1 MPKPFESSEFEI
13 GPDGDLR
20 KEISEALVKAVIEVN
35 RGRASFTQG
44 DVTVGAW
51 PDHPDLL
58 KVKEWLKRRAAAT
71 DELEV
76 IFWLAVNVRAEW
88 EHLPKRTAS
97 EHRELHARIQRLC
110 VELDAAL
117 RETGSLYYRG
127 GGHGLM
133 APSVR
138 ALLTDSETSALN
150 EALADS
156 GGIDNLRNSWAF
168 PCMDDLLA
176 RLGAAAKRLHDA
188 GPIHSQPNKRGAERG
203 YFVRRIGDLFQQR
216 YGEAPAEVLA
226 AITTVA
232 LDEATDRELVAKLLR

>member
-1 MPKPFESSEFEI
+1 MQPFEFPKPAI
-13 GPDGDLR
+13 GPDGAATLLLGD
-20 KEISEALVKAVIEVN
+20 AFVKAVKEVN
-35 RGRASFTQG
+35 RGRASFSTG

-58 KVKEWLKRRAAAT
+58 KVKDWLNRRDAPT

-76 IFWLAVNVRAEW
+76 IFWLAVSVRGEW
-88 EHLPKRTAS
+88 QHLPKRTAS

-138 ALLTDSETSALN
+138 ELLTESETNALN
-150 EALADS
+150 EVLADS

-188 GPIHSQPNKRGAERG
+188 GPLHSQPNKRGAERG
-203 YFVRRIGDLFQQR
+203 YFVRRMCDLFQQR

-226 AITTVA
+226 AITSVA
-232 LDEATDRELVAKLLR
+232 LDEVTDRELVAKLLK

>member
-1 MPKPFESSEFEI
+1 MPKPFEGPVPAI
-13 GPDGDLR
+13 GPGGQPIL
-20 KEISEALVKAVIEVN
+20 ELGEAFVKAAIEVN
-35 RGRASFTQG
+35 RGRSSFTGG

-58 KVKEWLKRRAAAT
+58 KVKDWLERRNSEP

-76 IFWLAVNVRAEW
+76 IYWLATNVRAEW
-88 EHLPKRTAS
+88 EHLPKRTTT

-117 RETGSLYYRG
+117 RETGSPYYRG

-133 APSVR
+133 AASVR
-138 ALLTDSETSALN
+138 ELLTDSEKSALSQ
-150 EALADS
+150 ALADS
-156 GGIDNLRNSWAF
+156 GGIDNAEVNWAF
-168 PCMDDLLA
+168 PRMDDLLK

-188 GPIHSQPNKRGAERG
+188 GPMHSQPNKRGAERG
-203 YFVRRIGDLFQQR
+203 YFVRRMGELFQQR

-226 AITTVA
+226 SITTVA
-232 LDEATDRELVAKLLR
+232 LDEVTDRELVTKLLK